1 MNVRV
6 LTGGLAVMGMLGLSM
21 QPVWADREQGYSKG
35 HGGGY
40 SRGHGMR
47 SHDASTGHLLRG
59 LLGSQK
65 EMGLTEDQVSK
76 LKTIQLDLDRTRI
89 KSEADIMVAERE
101 LTALVEDDKT
111 DLAAIEAKVKQS
123 EMLEVGLRMTAI
135 KARRDVMAILTP
147 EQSQRIKAVH
157 ERMMMQDKDE
167 KGAGMGHGK
176 MREGGPGGPPK
187 AEPKEGGEKKEPKP

>member
-1 MNVRV
+1 
-6 LTGGLAVMGMLGLSM
+6 
-21 QPVWADREQGYSKG
+21 
-35 HGGGY
+35 
-40 SRGHGMR
+40 
-47 SHDASTGHLLRG
+47 
-59 LLGSQK
+59 
-65 EMGLTEDQVSK
+65 MGLTEDQVSK

-89 KSEADIMVAERE
+89 KTEADIMVAERE

-123 EMLEVGLRMTAI
+123 EMLEVGLRMTAF

-157 ERMMMQDKDE
+157 ERIMQYKDE

-176 MREGGPGGPPK
+176 MKEGGPGGPPK
-187 AEPKEGGEKKEPKP
+187 AEPKQGGEEKEPKP